1 MVLRVKIDSIKFIRK
16 FGCWQKV
23 AQKGEKMIKI
33 IIFFMLV
40 GVGMFSYS
48 LYLPYYTDQNAKE
61 KLENKNEEMNFS
73 GENYIKYKE
82 NYYAEI
88 EKIKTNKISL
98 MDIGTGIVIASITI
112 LIFLYKQ
119 NIKKTGDFKKLNSM
133 NKNSIYIYANLIWL
147 ILIPGTIWYYTF
159 RGMRGDYPWFADS
172 IGIPLMQSIS
182 VFVIA
187 LLPLNLFIFLTTW
200 KSKFPAK
207 LIELRTEYNWK
218 AILNEIFWGFWILL
232 NLLIL
237 ISFIIDGDH
246 ISIPVN
252 LFFTYVL
259 LNLRSGQIENIKE
272 TVLIKTRPSANK
284 ILAQSNET

>member
-1 MVLRVKIDSIKFIRK
+1 MKKTLIFI
-16 FGCWQKV
+16 
-23 AQKGEKMIKI
+23 
-33 IIFFMLV
+33 MLI
-40 GVGMFSYS
+40 GIGMFTYS
-48 LYLPYYTDQNAKE
+48 LFIPYFTDLNAKA
-61 KLENKNEEMNFS
+61 KLENRNDKMDFS
-73 GENYIKYKE
+73 GENYRKYKE

-98 MDIGTGIVIASITI
+98 MDIGAGIVIASITI

-119 NIKKTGDFKKLNSM
+119 KIEIIEDFKKLKSM

-159 RGMRGDYPWFADS
+159 RGMREDYPWFADS
-172 IGIPLMQSIS
+172 IGIPLMQSIP

-187 LLPLNLFIFLTTW
+187 ILPLNLFIFLTTL

-207 LIELRTEYNWK
+207 LIESRTEYNWRG
-218 AILNEIFWGFWILL
+218 ILNEMFWGFWILL

-237 ISFIIDGDH
+237 IAFIMDGDH

-252 LFFTYVL
+252 IFFTYIL
-259 LNLRSGQIENIKE
+259 LNLRSGQINYKKE
-272 TVLIKTRPSANK
+272 TELIKTRPSANSG
-284 ILAQSNET
+284 LAQLGF